1 MNEKEV
7 KDYVK
12 KLSSPVHGLLGK
24 NTMLISFKG
33 RKSGKKYSV
42 TIMYAQNNSVILATS
57 YRHRIWWRNLLEGV
71 PVTLLVRGQTLKGI
85 GKVITREADVAK
97 HLQAYLQI
105 VPTHA
110 KYFNVTLDPDGKPDI
125 GDVAQAARDRVGI
138 RIELKTK

>member
-12 KLSSPVHGLLGK
+12 KLSSSVHGLLGK

-42 TIMYAQNNSVILATS
+42 TIMYSQDNSVILATS
-57 YRHRIWWRNLLEGV
+57 YHHRIWWRNLLEGA

-85 GKVITREADVAK
+85 GKAITREADVAK
-97 HLQAYLQI
+97 HLRTYLQI

-110 KYFNVTLDPDGKPDI
+110 KYFNVTLGPDGKLDI
-125 GDVAQAARDRVGI
+125 GDVAQPARDRVGI